1 MKLDLRD
8 YKIHL
13 VFCPVDMRCGY
24 RTLSVIAAA
33 CLGIDIDQKRDCV
46 VFVSSRRTIC
56 KAIWSDEAGASLLT
70 RTLRRGRFQQLLAR
84 AQEDKAAGVDKREL
98 LDFLDGAT
106 VRPKRISREALT

>member
-1 MKLDLRD
+1 
-8 YKIHL
+8 
-13 VFCPVDMRCGY
+13 
-24 RTLSVIAAA
+24 
-33 CLGIDIDQKRDCV
+33 
-46 VFVSSRRTIC
+46 
-56 KAIWSDEAGASLLT
+56 LT